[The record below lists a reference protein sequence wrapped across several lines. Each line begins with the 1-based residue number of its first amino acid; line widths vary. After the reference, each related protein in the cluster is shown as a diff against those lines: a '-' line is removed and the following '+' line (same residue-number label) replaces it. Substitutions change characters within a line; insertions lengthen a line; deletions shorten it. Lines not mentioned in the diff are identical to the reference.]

1 MPSKIFRLDNL
12 GYIRNKK
19 LKKRDQA
26 ANAGDANIAAV
37 GDANIVAVGDATMQE
52 QGEEE
57 GKMYLLYA

>member
-26 ANAGDANIAAV
+26 ANAGDANI
-37 GDANIVAVGDATMQE
+37 VAVGDAAMQE

-57 GKMYLLYA
+57 GKMYLLYS

>member
-12 GYIRNKK
+12 DYIRKK
-19 LKKRDQA
+19 KIDIRDRA
-26 ANAGDANIAAV
+26 ANA

-57 GKMYLLYA
+57 GKMYLLYL